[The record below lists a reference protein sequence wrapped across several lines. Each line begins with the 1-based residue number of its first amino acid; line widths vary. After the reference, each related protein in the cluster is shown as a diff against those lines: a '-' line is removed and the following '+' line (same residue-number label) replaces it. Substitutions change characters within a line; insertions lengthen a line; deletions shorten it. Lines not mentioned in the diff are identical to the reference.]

1 MNYSANKLLFHV
13 FNFPLVLFQAVPFR
27 PVVGLGWGLLPGRLV
42 KKPPAVAALLIAH
55 SPRPGGHFRQGI
67 FLLTKMR
74 VIVGYLLPLPPQNA

>member
-1 MNYSANKLLFHV
+1 RR
-13 FNFPLVLFQAVPFR
+13 QD
-27 PVVGLGWGLLPGRLV
+27 

-74 VIVGYLLPLPPQNA
+74 VIVGYLLPLPPQNARARGDQQRGDQDDGQPRLADHAHHAFRALAHG